1 MNNDPE
7 KFLKDSI
14 HSEGYF
20 KPRTMEK
27 FKEKKIVNILLTIA
41 ISMFGL
47 WIITLILSVFN
58 KIFLAGFLLIPVATL
73 CILIGSTLS
82 DSKKYSR
89 EFIDYMN
96 NRINKAKT
104 LHDLYDCLDEFR
116 NLAIENN
123 MYCLDYAHDL
133 RKIHEKIV
141 FQIEILE
148 KQ

>member
-1 MNNDPE
+1 
-7 KFLKDSI
+7 
-14 HSEGYF
+14 
-20 KPRTMEK
+20 MEK
-27 FKEKKIVNILLTIA
+27 FKEKKIVNILFTTA
-41 ISMFGL
+41 VSMFGL

-58 KIFLAGFLLIPVATL
+58 SIFLAGFLLIPVAAL
-73 CILIGSTLS
+73 CLLIGSILS

-89 EFIDYMN
+89 EFIDYMD

-104 LHDLYDCLDEFR
+104 LHDLYDCLDEFQ

-133 RKIHEKIV
+133 RKIHQKIIS
-141 FQIEILE
+141 QIEILE